1 MSGRPYDSSTN
12 SLSFATS
19 VIRVVGEHLG
29 ELVEDILR
37 YSIGCVVFL
46 HLCNSGCLES
56 CLIHIH
62 VAAGRYSLYL
72 CQQRAMCAEIKIA
85 DVVRLCVSKHRCAG
99 VGEHCSCVAYVY
111 SWNSSIFS
119 ARRVY
124 RYPVH
129 RDVDTS

>member
-1 MSGRPYDSSTN
+1 MSGRPYGSSTN

-46 HLCNSGCLES
+46 HLCDSGCLES
-56 CLIHIH
+56 CLIYIH

-72 CQQRAMCAEIKIA
+72 CQQRAMCAELKVA
-85 DVVRLCVSKHRCAG
+85 DVVRLCVSKHRRAG
-99 VGEHCSCVAYVY
+99 VGEHSACVAYVNAR
-111 SWNSSIFS
+111 NSCVFNT
-119 ARRVY
+119 RRIY